1 MSSDVSSK
9 VHKGPRAC
17 STCARAKSRCIPG
30 PSDDPE
36 GKCERCYRLN
46 KPCPPQVP
54 APPRKRKEPK
64 PGRIGELEKRIIDL
78 TKRVESVSRHAP
90 SPPESEGATLPL
102 TRSARRPSLDHS
114 SQGGPSPLSAVNQS
128 ARERWPNPFGHIF
141 LESDSERSPQARPPV
156 DFSCPFSQPL
166 GRDDAPTGRT
176 PTTVAIHP
184 APSSPQHRKQ
194 SQSQQEV
201 RWPDGEEAETLLV
214 IYKENLAHLFPF
226 AVVPPQLSSY
236 ELREK
241 KPFFWKAVMME
252 AYLNDGA
259 RQIALGNELLRDI
272 SEAAILKPQKSLDL
286 LQGLQVLISWYHYNL
301 NSFQMTNLL
310 YLARSMCVGL
320 GFSELQGTKESN
332 DHSSEYLERMRAFA
346 GVYYLVTVIFTT
358 NKKPDGLMGTTYLE
372 ECCRTLE
379 SRMEYPTD
387 GILVWLVRAQQLS
400 QSICLALA
408 FHSAGVSVFIGQT
421 EPLQSVIE
429 RFEQQ
434 IETFRRSI
442 PAETRDNPSL
452 KGHIHVAEILLYEI
466 GLQSVPQFPLTH
478 SYTPSYRLH
487 LLSCCLQATK
497 AFLTNRFSREI
508 GEFPRYICVSSFD
521 FVYAFLTM
529 LKLITVRGAPGWD
542 LAQARQELEFD
553 KFLERQVRDMEYMVE
568 RRRNRRKFFF
578 GNWEVGRGDENLEGA
593 AAVVEEVEEEDP
605 FLKLAKKIR
614 ILSRMM
620 RDELQ
625 NEYAATQLTLA
636 AETAPMTVTDAEG
649 LMHNLEI
656 SLWGPG
662 DDSMGQS
669 DQWELDGIFFS
680 GQFS

>member
-1 MSSDVSSK
+1 MDSC
-9 VHKGPRAC
+9 H
-17 STCARAKSRCIPG
+17 
-30 PSDDPE
+30 
-36 GKCERCYRLN
+36 RLN
-46 KPCPPQVP
+46 KMCQAQVP

-64 PGRIGELEKRIIDL
+64 PGRIGELEKRILDL

-90 SPPESEGATLPL
+90 SPPESEVATLPF
-102 TRSARRPSLDHS
+102 THPARRASLDQV
-114 SQGGPSPLSAVNQS
+114 SQGVTSPLSAVNPS
-128 ARERWPNPFGHIF
+128 TRERWPNPFGHIF
-141 LESDSERSPQARPPV
+141 LESDSEPSPQARPPI
-156 DFSCPFSQPL
+156 DFSCSF
-166 GRDDAPTGRT
+166 GRDLSRDETPSARPPT
-176 PTTVAIHP
+176 AITMHP
-184 APSSPQHRKQ
+184 GPPPSTQQKRQ
-194 SQSQQEV
+194 SQNQQEV
-201 RWPDGEEAETLLV
+201 RWPEGEEAETLLTT
-214 IYKENLAHLFPF
+214 YKDNLAHLFPF
-226 AVVPPQLSSY
+226 AVVPPHLSSY

-241 KPFFWKAVMME
+241 KPFFWKAIMME

-272 SEAAILKPQKSLDL
+272 SEAAILRPQKSLDL

-408 FHSAGVSVFIGQT
+408 FHNAGVSVFIGQT

-434 IETFRRSI
+434 IETFRHSI

-466 GLQSVPQFPLTH
+466 ALQSVPQFNH

-487 LLSCCLQATK
+487 LLSRCLQATK
-497 AFLTNRFSREI
+497 AFLTNRFAREI
-508 GEFPRYICVSSFD
+508 GEYPRYICVSSFD

-542 LAQARQELEFD
+542 LARARQELEFD

-578 GNWEVGRGDENLEGA
+578 GNWEVGRGEHGDGLEG
-593 AAVVEEVEEEDP
+593 VVGEVSVVGEEGEEEDP

-614 ILSRMM
+614 VLSRMM

-625 NEYAATQLTLA
+625 NDYAATQLTLA

-656 SLWGPG
+656 SLWGPA
-662 DDSMGQS
+662 DDDDPMGQS

-680 GQFS
+680 GPFS